1 MSTGTKLPPLALV
14 VVNYGSHKLLQ
25 QNLLNVSSQIPGA
38 IVVVVDSFS
47 STSER
52 RAVRSVASQHGWDLL
67 EPNENVGFG
76 KGMNLGV
83 ARAASKGALCFLL
96 INPDATIDGASINQ
110 LHESVAADPLL
121 IASPLVL
128 RPDGSPWFDGADLYL
143 DTGRTASVRK
153 RGSNLGDSTEPWL
166 SGACLMVS
174 AELWNRVGGFD
185 EEYFLYWEDV
195 DLSYRVTR
203 AGGRLAVLRGAVAVH
218 DEGGTHSPENAGRPD
233 RRKSSTYYYY
243 NIRNRLL
250 FAARHLD
257 DDGLRRWRASSGRA
271 AYDILLRGG
280 RRQFLRPAAPLRAA
294 LHGYRDGLRIADG
307 EARRRATV
315 SK

>member
-1 MSTGTKLPPLALV
+1 M
-14 VVNYGSHKLLQ
+14 
-25 QNLLNVSSQIPGA
+25 
-38 IVVVVDSFS
+38 
-47 STSER
+47 
-52 RAVRSVASQHGWDLL
+52 

-83 ARAASKGALCFLL
+83 ARAASGGAQSFLL
-96 INPDATIDGASINQ
+96 LNPDATIDNASISQ
-110 LHESVAADPLL
+110 LHESVALDPLL
-121 IASPLVL
+121 ISSPLVL
-128 RPDGSPWFDGADLYL
+128 RPDGSTWFDGADLYL

-153 RGSNLGDSTEPWL
+153 RASNPGSPTEPWL

-174 AELWNRVGGFD
+174 AALWNEVGGFD

-195 DLSYRVTR
+195 DLSYRVTK

-218 DEGGTHSPENAGRPD
+218 DEGGTHSPENVARLD

-257 DDGLRRWRASSGRA
+257 DDSLSRWRSSSGRA

-280 RRQFLRPAAPLRAA
+280 KRQFLRPAAPLRAA
-294 LHGYRDGLRIADG
+294 LHGHLDGLRIADG
-307 EARRRATV
+307 EARRRGTV
-315 SK
+315 GK